1 MTNVAI
7 IPARGGSKGIA
18 NKNLQSLGGQ
28 SLISRTILAT
38 REASSV
44 DLVVVTSDSEEI
56 LLEAKM
62 CGAIPIL
69 RPDDLA
75 SDSASTDPVIE
86 HALNIINNQK
96 IEVNIAILL
105 QCTSAFTNPSEI
117 DTVVNALI
125 CGQDQYDAAF
135 AASYFHSFIWS
146 KDESSGKFYG
156 VNHNSS
162 IPRARRQDIVQ
173 EQFKELGSVYAFYK
187 TSFDKY
193 KNRFCSCPLPV
204 RVDSLNSYLEID
216 SFQDLQVARKL
227 CSIIN
232 LSDQSIPSFAH
243 IDTLVMD
250 FDGVFTNN
258 KSVTYSDGSESV
270 YCSKLDSLGI
280 AILKRLGINLLV
292 ITSELHDSVKK
303 RLEKLRI
310 QFIQTS
316 EDKAI
321 VLSDY
326 MNKNNIMRENI
337 CYIGNDTNDN
347 SAANIVSI
355 FATPS
360 DASESTINIAHYVSP
375 YSGGNG
381 CIRDICDK
389 IISTRIN
396 YCD

>member
-86 HALNIINNQK
+86 HALNFINNQK
-96 IEVNIAILL
+96 ISQHSHPIAVHVCIY
-105 QCTSAFTNPSEI
+105 NPSEI

-135 AASYFHSFIWS
+135 AQYFHSLYGQ
-146 KDESSGKFYG
+146 KESSGKFYG

-173 EQFKELGSVYAFYK
+173 EQFKTRLCLAFYK

-227 CSIIN
+227 LYYYYLIKVFH
-232 LSDQSIPSFAH
+232 LLH

-258 KSVTYSDGSESV
+258 KSVTYADGSESV
-270 YCSKLDSLGI
+270 YCSKLDGLGI

-303 RLEKLRI
+303 LEKLRSNYSI
-310 QFIQTS
+310 LKIRQLFL
-316 EDKAI
+316 AI
-321 VLSDY
+321 
-326 MNKNNIMRENI
+326 I
-337 CYIGNDTNDN
+337 
-347 SAANIVSI
+347 
-355 FATPS
+355 
-360 DASESTINIAHYVSP
+360 
-375 YSGGNG
+375 
-381 CIRDICDK
+381 
-389 IISTRIN
+389 
-396 YCD
+396 